1 MTAAIKFFDCFAG
14 IGGFRSGLEKAGGY
28 ECIGFCEIDKNAE
41 TAYRA
46 MYDTEKE
53 VFYNDITK
61 INAEEMPDFD
71 LFVGGFPCQPFSVA
85 GKRRG
90 FEDTRGTL
98 FYHIARVIKHKR
110 PAAFLLE
117 NVPGLLSHGE
127 GQTYLTILRT
137 LSELG
142 YCIEWFV
149 HNSAGFGVP
158 QSRKRVYIVGYL
170 RAECAGK
177 IFPVECLAPKNPK
190 RLIDGPQGS
199 RVYSTDGT
207 AVTQCAG
214 SGGGG
219 GKTGLYIDLNADPE
233 LTELARCILARY
245 DAGVSNHRGSA
256 SGVLVEEQPCA
267 VLCPEKENPRQNGR
281 RMKNPNEPMF
291 TITVTDRHGVVHKG
305 RVRKLMPIECWRL
318 QGFSD
323 KQFRAASS
331 VIKSDGHLYKMAGNA
346 VTVNVIEAIGRKIK
360 AVLFDG
366 GVE

>member
-98 FYHIARVIKHKR
+98 FYHIARIIKHKR

-177 IFPVECLAPKNPK
+177 IFPVECLAAKNPK

-233 LTELARCILARY
+233 LTELATSRSPA
-245 DAGVSNHRGSA
+245 
-256 SGVLVEEQPCA
+256 
-267 VLCPEKENPRQNGR
+267 
-281 RMKNPNEPMF
+281 
-291 TITVTDRHGVVHKG
+291 
-305 RVRKLMPIECWRL
+305 
-318 QGFSD
+318 
-323 KQFRAASS
+323 
-331 VIKSDGHLYKMAGNA
+331 
-346 VTVNVIEAIGRKIK
+346 
-360 AVLFDG
+360 
-366 GVE
+366 

>member
-98 FYHIARVIKHKR
+98 FYHIARIIKHKR

-127 GQTYLTILRT
+127 GQTYLTIPARFRNWGIVLNGLCIT
-137 LSELG
+137 AQASE
-142 YCIEWFV
+142 
-149 HNSAGFGVP
+149 
-158 QSRKRVYIVGYL
+158 SRS
-170 RAECAGK
+170 
-177 IFPVECLAPKNPK
+177 PVSE
-190 RLIDGPQGS
+190 
-199 RVYSTDGT
+199 
-207 AVTQCAG
+207 
-214 SGGGG
+214 
-219 GKTGLYIDLNADPE
+219 
-233 LTELARCILARY
+233 CILS
-245 DAGVSNHRGSA
+245 DI
-256 SGVLVEEQPCA
+256 LEQN
-267 VLCPEKENPRQNGR
+267 VPEKYFLSNASLLKILNGSS
-281 RMKNPNEPMF
+281 
-291 TITVTDRHGVVHKG
+291 TVR
-305 RVRKLMPIECWRL
+305 RVRGCTP
-318 QGFSD
+318 QTA
-323 KQFRAASS
+323 QP
-331 VIKSDGHLYKMAGNA
+331 
-346 VTVNVIEAIGRKIK
+346 
-360 AVLFDG
+360 
-366 GVE
+366 